1 MEKLINFFVEKIL
14 KVNNIDDF
22 IDVLEWLSEA
32 LNCGIRINTSDINW
46 EFYPFKKDE
55 KKTVVIKSGN
65 GFVELVLPENEEI
78 LKFEERFELLV
89 NGIEKILDLLILMKR
104 EEEERKLLN
113 SILNAMD
120 FPVFIFD
127 KNRIIK
133 YSNKS
138 TEKFFGKDP
147 VNKRCFEVFHSFSY
161 PPVFCI
167 FDEILR
173 KKEMVR
179 REIYDWNLKRF
190 FEIIHYPIIK
200 DGEVKEIIGIIR
212 DITGLIETQRTL
224 TQAARMVFLGEMAS
238 AIAHE
243 LNNPISAIMGLAELI
258 FISQNAPKE
267 IQSYAEKIKEA
278 AQRTSKVVKSILR
291 FARGGITKK
300 EKVPFEV
307 NSAID
312 DILSFIKV
320 FIEKEGIKLS
330 FEKKEDVIY
339 LFGNKNLFQQVIL
352 NLLLN
357 AKDAIVEKGKR
368 GNIWIRTYKRGDY
381 VYVEVEDTGKGIPK
395 EIREEIFLPFF
406 TTKKP
411 GKGTGLGLSFVR
423 NIVEDHEGELFL
435 ESEVGKGTKFI
446 LKFREY
452 EKKPIEISPPEEPP
466 EKKSYKILI
475 CDDEKVVLNFL
486 KAGLEA
492 LEHEVDITS
501 EPLEVIGMIEKKEYD
516 IIILDIF
523 MPVKRGDQI
532 YEELIEK
539 FPEYKKKVIFITGV
553 IADEKIEKKIKEWEI
568 PVFYKPISYADLP
581 YIINQIKSM

>member
-1 MEKLINFFVEKIL
+1 MEKLINFFIEKII

-22 IDVLEWLSEA
+22 IEVLEWLCET
-32 LNCGIRINTSDINW
+32 LNCGISINTSDINW
-46 EFYPFKKDE
+46 EFYPFKKE
-55 KKTVVIKSGN
+55 GNFLKIKSN
-65 GFVELVLPENEEI
+65 KGFVEVTLPEDEDI
-78 LKFEERFELLV
+78 LRFEKRLELLV
-89 NGIEKILDLLILMKR
+89 NGIEKILDFLILMKR
-104 EEEERKLLN
+104 EEEERKLLD

-127 KNRIIK
+127 KNRVIK
-133 YSNKS
+133 YANKK
-138 TEKFFGKDP
+138 TGEFFGENP
-147 VNKRCFEVFHSFSY
+147 INKRCFEVFHYSSY

-200 DGEVKEIIGIIR
+200 DGEVEEIIGIIR
-212 DITGLIETQRTL
+212 DITGFIETQRTL
-224 TQAARMVFLGEMAS
+224 TQSARMVFLGEMAS

-258 FISQNAPKE
+258 FISQNVPKE
-267 IQSYAEKIKEA
+267 IQDYAKKIKEA
-278 AQRTSKVVKSILR
+278 AQRSSEVVRSILR

-307 NSAID
+307 NSAIN
-312 DILSFIKV
+312 DILNFIKV
-320 FIEKEGIKLS
+320 FIEKEGIKLN

-368 GNIWIRTYKRGDY
+368 GNIWIRTYKRNGE
-381 VYVEVEDTGKGIPK
+381 VYIEVEDTGKGIPH
-395 EIREEIFLPFF
+395 EIRDEIFLPFF

-411 GKGTGLGLSFVR
+411 GKGTGLGLSFVK
-423 NIVEDHEGELFL
+423 NIVEDHEGEIFL

-446 LKFREY
+446 LRFREY
-452 EKKPIEISPPEEPP
+452 EKKPIEIKPPAEPQ

-486 KAGLEA
+486 KAGFEA

-501 EPLEVIGMIEKKEYD
+501 EPLEVMKFIENKNYD
-516 IIILDIF
+516 IVILDIF
-523 MPVKRGDQI
+523 MPIKRGDQI
-532 YEELIEK
+532 YEELIKK

-581 YIINQIKSM
+581 YIINQIKGM